1 MKKRVLSLLLSLSL
15 FCTLFMPG
23 TTSYAEEGGTGSGTG
38 SGMVINKKADKID
51 DDTYK
56 ITLEAYATG
65 SKVINQVKVDVP
77 TDIVLVLDQSGSMD
91 DDIGTVDYKDY
102 TGNEKLNKKLYGLRH
117 NGGSNDLWYKDKD
130 GIYHP
135 VSVTLQSKYTTTKYN
150 NGTRTNSF
158 YHSVRSKLYAK
169 VKGKF
174 QKVTVDIKTNTAGA
188 NVYSYKLP
196 NGTEIA
202 ISSYTGS
209 SNYPKFDKNIIDEG
223 ALYTREI
230 EGKNNVYTYTYT
242 DANGATQTI
251 GTSTGADEKFD
262 TTLDT
267 TLYKRIVTDTGGG
280 SRLDALK
287 KALNSFTDAV
297 IKKTAGVDGIPGNA
311 DDINHRIAVVGYA
324 YDGNAK
330 KAEDKW
336 KNTEVFIGN
345 EQYNYS
351 VDAEGHYGSAF
362 QDMSTEAGQKNV
374 ADSIAVLDAYGA
386 TYTNYGL
393 EMANGILEANPVPE
407 GEKRNR
413 VIILFT
419 DGYPG
424 KNATNFDAVA
434 ANTALTQANIAK
446 GAGVSLYS
454 VGIFAGADPTS
465 AGNSAGS
472 ITEAA
477 NWFMQ
482 NVSSNNG
489 TPQTPSYY
497 LSADDE
503 TSLTNIFK
511 QISKDIEYGG
521 AATTLSEKTVIKDV
535 ISPQFTLPEGADSS
549 SITLKTYSYIDDGQ
563 WEENIGD
570 AMGAAATVKDNQV
583 SVTGFD
589 FAANYVGTETGADDN
604 VTYRG
609 DKLVISF
616 DVSLNKDFLG
626 GNNVATNSSAGVY
639 KDSTATD
646 PALPFP
652 QPTVDIPIGNVSVTA
667 NDKNVYLLQGLTK
680 NDLFT
685 VKVGAVT
692 LDLTKDNYGLA
703 AWQTEYVN
711 IDVEIKD
718 KAGNMVTDLENLTD
732 DQQYTATV
740 TVSPKYGVVDDQS
753 TKRDEA
759 TANVNVFKPEITFQ
773 DSSINLGQTPNYATD
788 NYVSVVWKHGDQNAK
803 DADMTGSAPDLSYTY
818 SPAENDAAAFK
829 TDTYVNVTVKI
840 GETTLTPDN
849 VTFKHKNCTPAC
861 GFDSSNGQFIV
872 HINTFDLT
880 ITKVITNYERK
891 QYGSQD
897 FVFNVKSG
905 DGKTDINV
913 VVNVPDNEKRNSVTI
928 KGLPVGKYTIT
939 EDTGWSWR
947 YGLQGVVTGSTTE
960 GTVNFDKN
968 SASATYTPGG
978 TNNEIIFTNNWL
990 NAKWLSFT
998 NHVKNIFGKPNT

>member
-1 MKKRVLSLLLSLSL
+1 MLYK
-15 FCTLFMPG
+15 G
-23 TTSYAEEGGTGSGTG
+23 T
-38 SGMVINKKADKID
+38 ID
-51 DDTYK
+51 
-56 ITLEAYATG
+56 
-65 SKVINQVKVDVP
+65 
-77 TDIVLVLDQSGSMD
+77 
-91 DDIGTVDYKDY
+91 
-102 TGNEKLNKKLYGLRH
+102 
-117 NGGSNDLWYKDKD
+117 KDKN
-130 GIYHP
+130 
-135 VSVTLQSKYTTTKYN
+135 K
-150 NGTRTNSF
+150 
-158 YHSVRSKLYAK
+158 
-169 VKGKF
+169 
-174 QKVTVDIKTNTAGA
+174 
-188 NVYSYKLP
+188 
-196 NGTEIA
+196 
-202 ISSYTGS
+202 
-209 SNYPKFDKNIIDEG
+209 
-223 ALYTREI
+223 
-230 EGKNNVYTYTYT
+230 YTYTYT
-242 DANGATQTI
+242 DANGVTQTI
-251 GTSTGADEKFD
+251 GTSTGYNTKFR
-262 TTLDT
+262 T
-267 TLYKRIVTDTGGG
+267 TLYKRSINTNAGVDKLT
-280 SRLDALK
+280 ALK
-287 KALNSFTDAV
+287 NALNSFTDAV

-324 YDGNAK
+324 YDGNANK
-330 KAEDKW
+330 TEDNW

-345 EQYNYS
+345 EQYNYN
-351 VDAEGHYGSAF
+351 VDANEHYGSAF
-362 QDMSTEAGQKNV
+362 QDMSTTEGQKNV

-393 EMANGILEANPVPE
+393 EMANGILDANPIKN

-424 KNATNFDAVA
+424 TSSKTFDEAA

-454 VGIFAGADPTS
+454 VGVFAGADPTS
-465 AGNSAGS
+465 AGNKGGEV
-472 ITEAA
+472 IEQA

-511 QISKDIEYGG
+511 QISKNIEYGG
-521 AATTLSEKTVIKDV
+521 ASTTLSSETVIKDV
-535 ISPQFTLPEGADSS
+535 ISPQFALPEGADSS

-563 WEENIGD
+563 WKENIGD

-589 FAANYVGTETGADDN
+589 FAANYVGTETDADDN

-646 PALPFP
+646 PALLFP

-718 KAGNMVTDLENLTD
+718 KAGNMVTDLTKLTD

-740 TVSPKYGVVDDQS
+740 TVSPKSEGTETSVTTS
-753 TKRDEA
+753 A

-773 DSSINLGQTPNYATD
+773 DSSINLGKKPNYND
-788 NYVSVVWKHGDQNAK
+788 NLDTVVWKHKNDVANSSKMGE
-803 DADMTGSAPDLSYTY
+803 APVLTY
-818 SPAENDAAAFK
+818 EYDPLAAEFK
-829 TDTYVNVTVKI
+829 TDTYVKATVKI

-849 VTFKHKNCTPAC
+849 VTFKHKNCTPDC
-861 GFDSSNGQFIV
+861 GFDSSKGQFIV

-897 FVFNVKSG
+897 FVFNVKSE

-928 KGLPVGKYTIT
+928 KGLPVGMYTIT

-968 SASATYTPGG
+968 SASATYTPDG

>member
-23 TTSYAEEGGTGSGTG
+23 TMSYAEEGDTGSGTG
-38 SGMVINKKADKID
+38 SGMVINKTATKND
-51 DDTYK
+51 DGTYK

-91 DDIGTVDYKDY
+91 DDIGTVDYKSY
-102 TGNEKLNKKLYGLRH
+102 TGNEKQNKKLYGLRH
-117 NGGSNDLWYKDKD
+117 NGGSNNLYCHLDDDSYV
-130 GIYHP
+130 P
-135 VSVTLQSKYTTTKYN
+135 VSVNRQRYYTTKKYN
-150 NGTRTNSF
+150 NGEKNNSF
-158 YHSVRSKLYAK
+158 YHNARNNLYAK
-169 VKGKF
+169 VKGEF
-174 QKVTVDIKTNTAGA
+174 QKVTVEITTNTASA

-202 ISSYTGS
+202 ISSYTGAS
-209 SNYPKFDKNIIDEG
+209 SYPKFDKNIIDEG

-230 EGKNNVYTYTYT
+230 EEKNNVYTYTYT
-242 DANGATQTI
+242 DANGVTHTI
-251 GTSTGADEKFD
+251 GTSTGAEVRF
-262 TTLDT
+262 DT

-280 SRLDALK
+280 SKLEALK
-287 KALNSFTDAV
+287 NALNSFTDAV

-336 KNTEVFIGN
+336 KNTEVFIG
-345 EQYNYS
+345 EQQYNYNI
-351 VDAEGHYGSAF
+351 DAKEYYGSAF
-362 QDMSTEAGQKNV
+362 QDMSTTEGQKNV

-393 EMANGILEANPVPE
+393 EMANGILGANQVPE

-424 KNATNFDAVA
+424 TSSTTFDEDA
-434 ANTALTQANIAK
+434 ANAALTQANIAK

-454 VGIFAGADPTS
+454 VGVFAGADPTS
-465 AGNSAGS
+465 AGNKGGEV
-472 ITEAA
+472 IEQA

-521 AATTLSEKTVIKDV
+521 ASTTLSSETVIKDV
-535 ISPQFTLPEGADSS
+535 ISPQFALPEGADSS

-563 WEENIGD
+563 WKENIGD
-570 AMGAAATVKDNQV
+570 AMGAVATVKDNQV
-583 SVTGFD
+583 SVKGFD

-818 SPAENDAAAFK
+818 SPAENDTDAFK
-829 TDTYVNVTVKI
+829 TDTYVKATVKI
-840 GETTLTPDN
+840 GETPLAPDKD
-849 VTFKHKNCTPAC
+849 VTFKHNDCSPDC

-913 VVNVPDNEKRNSVTI
+913 VVNVPDNETRNSVTI
-928 KGLPVGKYTIT
+928 KGLPVGTYTIT

-968 SASATYTPGG
+968 SASATYTPDG

-998 NHVKNIFGKPNT
+998 NHVKNIFR